1 MCCQYIINY
10 KNSKYTYIINLI
22 YRKFI
27 LSKRYLKI
35 SSKKQKILYEYYI
48 EYTNVNWFSI

>member
-48 EYTNVNWFSI
+48 EYINVNWFSI